1 MNRPAPYPAQSIY
14 PLLCLGEPRVRSCA
28 SGGAKE
34 RRLTHQGTL
43 IQDRECGLAEVHK
56 MSSAVL
62 GSVCRDRPPP
72 GNIKLIRGS
81 SRHLLL
87 VLAREKQE
95 AEHKARSRL
104 RKSWRPYR
112 ILHRDPPADSTSI
125 AARQDGR
132 NSTTN
137 INLRRPAHPVNDAAG
152 TSELTVELGLFTGAH
167 SRGPFASLLVAF

>member
-34 RRLTHQGTL
+34 RPLMQQGTL
-43 IQDRECGLAEVHK
+43 IQDRDCGLAEVHK

-72 GNIKLIRGS
+72 GNIKLIPGS

-95 AEHKARSRL
+95 AEH
-104 RKSWRPYR
+104 RPVAGRVNRGAPIGY
-112 ILHRDPPADSTSI
+112 SI
-125 AARQDGR
+125 ETRQP
-132 NSTTN
+132 TA
-137 INLRRPAHPVNDAAG
+137 LP
-152 TSELTVELGLFTGAH
+152 
-167 SRGPFASLLVAF
+167 